1 MILPCSRNTHACY
14 HTLQAICGV
23 VLPATVVI
31 DCPTTAA
38 LADHIFTLHN
48 PRNSQQPLLAASSQF
63 QLIGSTPH
71 TIQAGQLI
79 SRGALESIGGLIGED
94 AVGSL
99 PLARW
104 DADSL
109 RSLPGSVLT
118 PRFGSYLIHPEYFDS
133 AAFSLSSVEASLID
147 PQQRLLLECVGETM
161 LTEGISGGKGTKN
174 ISLSLQE
181 SVGVYVGIASSDYG
195 TMVQQYTTAGAF
207 HATSCAPS
215 VACGRLSFSFAFTGP
230 SISVGGFIPLYIK
243 QCNVCRIVYIYLP
256 IAD

>member
-1 MILPCSRNTHACY
+1 M
-14 HTLQAICGV
+14 
-23 VLPATVVI
+23 VI

-38 LADHIFTLHN
+38 LADHIFTLQN
-48 PRNSQQPLLAASSQF
+48 PRVSQQQVRVASSQL
-63 QLIGSTPH
+63 QLTSGTSH
-71 TIQAGQLI
+71 TIQAGELI
-79 SRGALESIGGLIGED
+79 SRGAFGSIGGLIGED
-94 AVGSL
+94 AIGSL

-118 PRFGSYLIHPEYFDS
+118 PRFGAYLIHPEHFDS

-147 PQQRLLLECVGETM
+147 PQQRLLLECVGEAM
-161 LTEGISGGKGTKN
+161 LTESIPGGDGTRKA
-174 ISLSLQE
+174 SLSLQE

-215 VACGRLSFSFAFTGP
+215 AACGRLSFSFGFTGP
-230 SISVGGFIPLYIK
+230 SISVGAFILLYRRGRNSVVLAHLPMIL
-243 QCNVCRIVYIYLP
+243 QLSCNQM
-256 IAD
+256 